1 MVIYIY
7 RKIFLIDFAAYII
20 NIIDIIDINIKL
32 YHILPP
38 HTQFYIMSA
47 PPSHEKPKLSPK
59 IGPKKTPTSTEC
71 ECDEL
76 LDVVRGLYQK
86 YADDEYLKTKLTTHI
101 KTTLP
106 NMIQQKC
113 DERNMREE
121 RRKTLEETSD
131 EFIRE
136 FINSSAYYYNPSIDL
151 FFVYQHNTYKIINED
166 EIEHEIRTTITD
178 QQNPELSIWKYKIKN
193 SIIKKIKERDL
204 LSSIP
209 ESETIQRI
217 LNALTP
223 FIFKNKDSAKY
234 FLTIIG
240 DILLRKNTNTYFIP
254 SKTKHFIS
262 DLSEESYALFG
273 TPNMMNHI
281 KFKFYEHTYG
291 ECRIIDVI
299 DNIISFPF
307 YTHNEGIKI
316 GLSHSMSSSS
326 SLSSLSNMV
335 SSSGVSTPKSP
346 STYNSTSI
354 IQKQSML
361 DLFCVA
367 AHYSMRFNSADLFIE
382 KQCKDHAIRQH
393 AFYLKDITDDEIIT
407 KFISL
412 TMEPCQNASARITWK
427 NMLYL
432 WKLFIEE
439 EKIPNVFFTN
449 VLKKHLM
456 KRFEWVCEPL
466 QMQMQMQMQMQT
478 NLSDVVITSTATD
491 TQETQEIFLNVT
503 SKHLPIV
510 GKFMSFWNENIT
522 CNHSE
527 IELEIDELSTLFLNY
542 GNVYHGNQ
550 KNVQTITD
558 QTILGFI
565 RHFLPDICI
574 EEDKYLMNIGCK
586 LWDKKQEILAC
597 IDEFKKIHMGNG
609 NENSITSL
617 KGKHKNKDASAVT
630 TSPTLTT
637 LPISFPVHTIYD
649 FYCKWGYK
657 CNKMVVSKRYFEK
670 FFIDNYN
677 EYLTEKNGTLWW
689 NYL

>member
-1 MVIYIY
+1 
-7 RKIFLIDFAAYII
+7 
-20 NIIDIIDINIKL
+20 
-32 YHILPP
+32 
-38 HTQFYIMSA
+38 MS
-47 PPSHEKPKLSPK
+47 STTKVSPK
-59 IGPKKTPTSTEC
+59 IGPKKSPTSASPI

-76 LDVVRGLYQK
+76 IEIIRGLYQK
-86 YADDEYLKTKLTTHI
+86 YTDDEYLISKLATHI
-101 KTTLP
+101 KTALP
-106 NMIQQKC
+106 SMIQQKC

-136 FINSSAYYYNPSIDL
+136 FINSSAYYYNPNIDL

-166 EIEHEIRTTITD
+166 EIEHDIRTTITD

-254 SKTKHFIS
+254 SKTKHFINE
-262 DLSEESYALFG
+262 LSEESYALFG

-281 KFKFYEHTYG
+281 KFKFYEHKYE
-291 ECRIIDVI
+291 ECRIIDVVE
-299 DNIISFPF
+299 NIISFPF

-316 GLSHSMSSSS
+316 GLSHSISSS

-335 SSSGVSTPKSP
+335 SSSGISTPKSP
-346 STYNSTSI
+346 STSGHSGGSNI

-367 AHYSMRFNSADLFIE
+367 AHYSTRFNSADLFIE
-382 KQCKDHAIRQH
+382 KHCKDHAIRQH
-393 AFYLKDITDDEIIT
+393 AFYLKNNTDDDIMT
-407 KFISL
+407 KFIST

-432 WKLFIEE
+432 WKLFVEE

-456 KRFEWVCEPL
+456 KRFEWICEPL
-466 QMQMQMQMQMQT
+466 QMNEQT
-478 NLSDVVITSTATD
+478 LTAPTDAQD
-491 TQETQEIFLNVT
+491 TQQEVFLNVT
-503 SKHLPIV
+503 SKHLPLV

-522 CNHSE
+522 CNHTE

-597 IDEFKKIHMGNG
+597 IEEFKKMHTGTANGNG

-617 KGKHKNKDASAVT
+617 KGKHKNKDAVVVT
-630 TSPTLTT
+630 TLPTTTSTT

>member
-1 MVIYIY
+1 MSSST
-7 RKIFLIDFAAYII
+7 KI
-20 NIIDIIDINIKL
+20 
-32 YHILPP
+32 
-38 HTQFYIMSA
+38 
-47 PPSHEKPKLSPK
+47 SPK
-59 IGPKKTPTSTEC
+59 IGPKKTPTPTPTPTPAPIDIT

-76 LDVVRGLYQK
+76 LDIVRGLYQK
-86 YADDEYLKTKLTTHI
+86 YADDEYLISKLTTHI
-101 KTTLP
+101 KTALPTLL
-106 NMIQQKC
+106 QQKC

-136 FINSSAYYYNPSIDL
+136 FINSSAYYYNPNIDL
-151 FFVYQHNTYKIINED
+151 FFVYHHNTYKIINED
-166 EIEHEIRTTITD
+166 DIEHDIRTTITD

-262 DLSEESYALFG
+262 ELSEESYALFG

-281 KFKFYEHTYG
+281 KFKFYEHTYE

-299 DNIISFPF
+299 ENIISFPF

-326 SLSSLSNMV
+326 LSSLSNMV
-335 SSSGVSTPKSP
+335 SSSGISTPKSP
-346 STYNSTSI
+346 STYNASSI

-367 AHYSMRFNSADLFIE
+367 AHYSTRFNSADLFIE
-382 KQCKDHAIRQH
+382 KHCKDHAIREH
-393 AFYLKDITDDEIIT
+393 AFYLKSITDDEIMM
-407 KFISL
+407 KFIST
-412 TMEPCQNASARITWK
+412 TMEPYQNASARITWK

-432 WKLFIEE
+432 WKLFVEE

-456 KRFEWVCEPL
+456 KRFEWICEPL
-466 QMQMQMQMQMQT
+466 QT
-478 NLSDVVITSTATD
+478 SSNSSDSSSTLTSNTELQD
-491 TQETQEIFLNVT
+491 TQQEVFLNVT
-503 SKHLPIV
+503 SKHLPLV

-522 CNHSE
+522 CNHTE

-597 IDEFKKIHMGNG
+597 IEEFKKMHMGGGNGNVNG

-617 KGKHKNKDASAVT
+617 KGKHKNKDASASAQT
-630 TSPTLTT
+630 NQTPSITITG

>member
-1 MVIYIY
+1 
-7 RKIFLIDFAAYII
+7 
-20 NIIDIIDINIKL
+20 
-32 YHILPP
+32 
-38 HTQFYIMSA
+38 MSA
-47 PPSHEKPKLSPK
+47 PADKTKVSPK
-59 IGPKKTPTSTEC
+59 IGPKKAPPPTEC

-76 LDVVRGLYQK
+76 LEIVSGLYEK

-106 NMIQQKC
+106 TLLQQKC

-136 FINSSAYYYNPSIDL
+136 FINSSAYYYNPNIDL

-166 EIEHEIRTTITD
+166 EIEHDIRTTITD

-262 DLSEESYALFG
+262 ELSEESYALFG

-281 KFKFYEHTYG
+281 KFKFYEHTYE
-291 ECRIIDVI
+291 ECRIIDVVE
-299 DNIISFPF
+299 NIISFPF

-316 GLSHSMSSSS
+316 GLSQSVSSS
-326 SLSSLSNMV
+326 SLSSLANMV
-335 SSSGVSTPKSP
+335 SSSGISTPKSP
-346 STYNSTSI
+346 STHGHGHGHGHGSGSNI

-367 AHYSMRFNSADLFIE
+367 AHYSMRFSSADLFIE
-382 KQCKDHAIRQH
+382 KHCKDHTIRQH
-393 AFYLKDITDDEIIT
+393 AFYLKNNTDDEIIT
-407 KFISL
+407 KFISV

-432 WKLFIEE
+432 WKLFVEE

-456 KRFEWVCEPL
+456 KRFEWICEPL
-466 QMQMQMQMQMQT
+466 QTNEQT
-478 NLSDVVITSTATD
+478 LTAPTETPD
-491 TQETQEIFLNVT
+491 TQQEIFLNVT
-503 SKHLPIV
+503 SKHLPLV

-522 CNHSE
+522 CNHTE

-597 IDEFKKIHMGNG
+597 IEEFKKIQMGNL
-609 NENSITSL
+609 NENSILSS
-617 KGKHKNKDASAVT
+617 KGKNKNKDVAAVT
-630 TSPTLTT
+630 TLPASTT
-637 LPISFPVHTIYD
+637 LPISFPLHTIYD

-670 FFIDNYN
+670 FFTDNYS

>member
-1 MVIYIY
+1 
-7 RKIFLIDFAAYII
+7 
-20 NIIDIIDINIKL
+20 
-32 YHILPP
+32 
-38 HTQFYIMSA
+38 MSA
-47 PPSHEKPKLSPK
+47 APTPIPTPNEKLKVSPK
-59 IGPKKTPTSTEC
+59 IGPKKVPALPPPPLPPSEC

-76 LDVVRGLYQK
+76 VDIVRGLYQK
-86 YADDEYLKTKLTTHI
+86 YASDDYLKTKLTTHI

-151 FFVYQHNTYKIINED
+151 FFVYQHTTYKIINED
-166 EIEHEIRTTITD
+166 EIEHDIRTTITD

-254 SKTKHFIS
+254 SKTKHFITE
-262 DLSEESYALFG
+262 LSEESYALFG

-281 KFKFYEHTYG
+281 KFKFYEHKYE
-291 ECRIIDVI
+291 ECRIIDVVE
-299 DNIISFPF
+299 NIISFPF

-326 SLSSLSNMV
+326 LSSLSNMV
-335 SSSGVSTPKSP
+335 SSSGISTPKSP
-346 STYNSTSI
+346 SHGHGHGSSSNI

-367 AHYSMRFNSADLFIE
+367 AHYSMRFSSADLFIE
-382 KQCKDHAIRQH
+382 KHCKDHAVRQH
-393 AFYLKDITDDEIIT
+393 AFYLKNITDDEIMT
-407 KFISL
+407 KFISV

-432 WKLFIEE
+432 WKLFVEE

-456 KRFEWVCEPL
+456 ERFDYTCEPL
-466 QMQMQMQMQMQT
+466 QT
-478 NLSDVVITSTATD
+478 NSSSSDSSSTLTSNA
-491 TQETQEIFLNVT
+491 ETQDIQEVFLNVT

-597 IDEFKKIHMGNG
+597 IEEFKKIHTGNG
-609 NENSITSL
+609 NVNGNVNENSAVSL
-617 KGKHKNKDASAVT
+617 KGKHKNKDAAAVT
-630 TSPTLTT
+630 TLPASTT
-637 LPISFPVHTIYD
+637 LPISFPLHTIYD

>member
-1 MVIYIY
+1 
-7 RKIFLIDFAAYII
+7 
-20 NIIDIIDINIKL
+20 
-32 YHILPP
+32 
-38 HTQFYIMSA
+38 MSA
-47 PPSHEKPKLSPK
+47 PTLPPPPPSTHDKFKVSPK
-59 IGPKKTPTSTEC
+59 IGPKKAPTSASTSTTTPLTEC

-76 LDVVRGLYQK
+76 LEIIRGLYQK
-86 YADDEYLKTKLTTHI
+86 YEDDEYLKTKLTTHI

-106 NMIQQKC
+106 TLLQQKC

-136 FINSSAYYYNPSIDL
+136 FIDSSAYYYNPSIDL

-166 EIEHEIRTTITD
+166 EIEHDIRTTITD
-178 QQNPELSIWKYKIKN
+178 QQNSELSIWKYKIKN

-209 ESETIQRI
+209 ESETIQRV

-281 KFKFYEHTYG
+281 KFKFYEHTYE
-291 ECRIIDVI
+291 ECRIIDVVE
-299 DNIISFPF
+299 NIISFPF

-346 STYNSTSI
+346 STHGHGHGGSSNI

-382 KQCKDHAIRQH
+382 KHCKDHAIRQH
-393 AFYLKDITDDEIIT
+393 AFYLKNITDDEIMT
-407 KFISL
+407 KFIST

-432 WKLFIEE
+432 WKLFVEE

-456 KRFEWVCEPL
+456 KRFEWICEPL
-466 QMQMQMQMQMQT
+466 QTNEQT
-478 NLSDVVITSTATD
+478 LTAPTDSQD
-491 TQETQEIFLNVT
+491 TQEVFLNVT
-503 SKHLPIV
+503 SKHLPLV

-597 IDEFKKIHMGNG
+597 IEEFKKMHMGNGNGNG
-609 NENSITSL
+609 NENSITTL
-617 KGKHKNKDASAVT
+617 KGKHKNKDASSSSSAQT
-630 TSPTLTT
+630 TNTSIPINTT

>member
-1 MVIYIY
+1 
-7 RKIFLIDFAAYII
+7 
-20 NIIDIIDINIKL
+20 
-32 YHILPP
+32 
-38 HTQFYIMSA
+38 MSA
-47 PPSHEKPKLSPK
+47 SADKTKVSPK
-59 IGPKKTPTSTEC
+59 IGPKKGPGAAPTEC

-76 LDVVRGLYQK
+76 VDIVRGLYQK
-86 YADDEYLKTKLTTHI
+86 YTDDDYLKTKLAMHI

-121 RRKTLEETSD
+121 RRKTLEETSE

-136 FINSSAYYYNPSIDL
+136 FINSSSYYYNPSIDL

-166 EIEHEIRTTITD
+166 EIEHDIRTTITD

-209 ESETIQRI
+209 ESETIQRV

-281 KFKFYEHTYG
+281 KFKFYEHTYE
-291 ECRIIDVI
+291 ECRIIDVVE
-299 DNIISFPF
+299 NIISFPF

-326 SLSSLSNMV
+326 SLSSLANMV

-346 STYNSTSI
+346 STYNSSTSNI

-367 AHYSMRFNSADLFIE
+367 AHYSTRFNSADLFIE
-382 KQCKDHAIRQH
+382 KHCKDHAIRQH
-393 AFYLKDITDDEIIT
+393 AFYLKNITDDEIMT
-407 KFISL
+407 KFISV
-412 TMEPCQNASARITWK
+412 TMEPCQNTSARITWK

-432 WKLFIEE
+432 WKLFVEE

-466 QMQMQMQMQMQT
+466 QTNVHDTNSTIEQT
-478 NLSDVVITSTATD
+478 LPAPTE
-491 TQETQEIFLNVT
+491 TQETQEVFLNVT

-597 IDEFKKIHMGNG
+597 IEEFKKMHMGNG
-609 NENSITSL
+609 NGTDISITSL
-617 KGKHKNKDASAVT
+617 KGKHKNKDTSTSAST
-630 TSPTLTT
+630 QTNQTPSITITG

>member
-1 MVIYIY
+1 
-7 RKIFLIDFAAYII
+7 
-20 NIIDIIDINIKL
+20 
-32 YHILPP
+32 
-38 HTQFYIMSA
+38 MSA
-47 PPSHEKPKLSPK
+47 PVDKTKVSPK
-59 IGPKKTPTSTEC
+59 IGPKKSPLPPPPPPTEC
-71 ECDEL
+71 EFDEL
-76 LDVVRGLYQK
+76 VDIVRGLYQK
-86 YADDEYLKTKLTTHI
+86 YVDDDYLKTKLITHI

-113 DERNMREE
+113 DERMMREE

-166 EIEHEIRTTITD
+166 EIEHDIRTTITD
-178 QQNPELSIWKYKIKN
+178 QQNSELSIWKYKIKN
-193 SIIKKIKERDL
+193 SVIKKIKERDL

-209 ESETIQRI
+209 ESATIQRV

-254 SKTKHFIS
+254 SRTKHFIS

-281 KFKFYEHTYG
+281 KFKFYEHTYE
-291 ECRIIDVI
+291 ECRIIDVVE
-299 DNIISFPF
+299 NIISFPF
-307 YTHNEGIKI
+307 YNHNEGIKI

-326 SLSSLSNMV
+326 SLSSLANLV
-335 SSSGVSTPKSP
+335 SSSGISTPKSP
-346 STYNSTSI
+346 STPGHVGGGNANSAYTSSNV

-367 AHYSMRFNSADLFIE
+367 AHYSTRFNSADLFIE

-393 AFYLKDITDDEIIT
+393 AFYLKNITDDEIMT
-407 KFISL
+407 KFMSL

-432 WKLFIEE
+432 WKLFVEE

-456 KRFEWVCEPL
+456 KRFEHICEPL
-466 QMQMQMQMQMQT
+466 QT
-478 NLSDVVITSTATD
+478 NLSDTNHANASAQVPAE
-491 TQETQEIFLNVT
+491 TQETQEVFLNVT
-503 SKHLPIV
+503 SKHLPLV

-522 CNHSE
+522 CNHTE

-597 IDEFKKIHMGNG
+597 IEEFKKMHMGNGNGNGNG

-617 KGKHKNKDASAVT
+617 KGKHKNKDSSASAQT
-630 TSPTLTT
+630 NQTPSITITG

>member
-1 MVIYIY
+1 
-7 RKIFLIDFAAYII
+7 
-20 NIIDIIDINIKL
+20 
-32 YHILPP
+32 
-38 HTQFYIMSA
+38 MSVPA
-47 PPSHEKPKLSPK
+47 DKSKVSPK
-59 IGPKKTPTSTEC
+59 IGPKKAPTSTSTPLTEC

-76 LDVVRGLYQK
+76 LEIVRGLYQK
-86 YADDEYLKTKLTTHI
+86 YEDDEYLKTKLITHI

-106 NMIQQKC
+106 NLIQQKC

-166 EIEHEIRTTITD
+166 EIEHDIRTTITD

-254 SKTKHFIS
+254 PKTKHFIS

-281 KFKFYEHTYG
+281 KFKFYEHTYE
-291 ECRIIDVI
+291 ECRIIDVVE
-299 DNIISFPF
+299 NIISFPF

-335 SSSGVSTPKSP
+335 SSSGISTPKSP
-346 STYNSTSI
+346 STYNSSNI

-367 AHYSMRFNSADLFIE
+367 AHYSMRFNSADQFIE
-382 KQCKDHAIRQH
+382 KHCKDHAIRQH
-393 AFYLKDITDDEIIT
+393 AFYLKNIIDDEIMT
-407 KFISL
+407 KFIST

-432 WKLFIEE
+432 WKLFVEE

-456 KRFEWVCEPL
+456 KRFEWICEPL
-466 QMQMQMQMQMQT
+466 QLQT
-478 NLSDVVITSTATD
+478 NLSEVNTDVEQTTPSDAQD
-491 TQETQEIFLNVT
+491 TQQEVFLNVT
-503 SKHLPIV
+503 SKHLPLV

-522 CNHSE
+522 CNHTE

-597 IDEFKKIHMGNG
+597 IEEFKKMHMGNGNG
-609 NENSITSL
+609 NENSIISL
-617 KGKHKNKDASAVT
+617 KGKHKNKDVAAVT
-630 TSPTLTT
+630 TLPTPTSMT

>member
-1 MVIYIY
+1 
-7 RKIFLIDFAAYII
+7 
-20 NIIDIIDINIKL
+20 
-32 YHILPP
+32 
-38 HTQFYIMSA
+38 MSA
-47 PPSHEKPKLSPK
+47 SADKTKVSPK
-59 IGPKKTPTSTEC
+59 IGPKKAPLPPTEC

-76 LDVVRGLYQK
+76 VDIVRGLYQK
-86 YADDEYLKTKLTTHI
+86 YTDDDYLKMKLVMHI

-121 RRKTLEETSD
+121 RRKTLEETSE

-136 FINSSAYYYNPSIDL
+136 FINSSSYYYNPSIDL

-166 EIEHEIRTTITD
+166 EIEHDIRTTITD

-209 ESETIQRI
+209 ESETIQRV

-262 DLSEESYALFG
+262 ELSEESYALFG

-281 KFKFYEHTYG
+281 KFKFYEHTYE
-291 ECRIIDVI
+291 ECRIIDVVE
-299 DNIISFPF
+299 NIISFPF

-326 SLSSLSNMV
+326 LSSLSNLNTNLV
-335 SSSGVSTPKSP
+335 SSSGISTPKSP
-346 STYNSTSI
+346 STYNSSNI

-367 AHYSMRFNSADLFIE
+367 AHYSTRFNSADLFIE
-382 KQCKDHAIRQH
+382 KHCKDHAIRQH
-393 AFYLKDITDDEIIT
+393 AFYLKNITDDEIMT

-432 WKLFIEE
+432 WKLFVEE

-456 KRFEWVCEPL
+456 KRFEWICEPL
-466 QMQMQMQMQMQT
+466 QMNVHDTNSVTEQT
-478 NLSDVVITSTATD
+478 LTTPTSTSTD
-491 TQETQEIFLNVT
+491 VQDTQEIFLNVT
-503 SKHLPIV
+503 SKHLPLV

-597 IDEFKKIHMGNG
+597 IEEFKKMHMGNG
-609 NENSITSL
+609 NGNGNGTDISITSL
-617 KGKHKNKDASAVT
+617 KGKHKNKDISVSAQT
-630 TSPTLTT
+630 TQHPPTTTITTTT

>member
-1 MVIYIY
+1 
-7 RKIFLIDFAAYII
+7 
-20 NIIDIIDINIKL
+20 
-32 YHILPP
+32 
-38 HTQFYIMSA
+38 MSA
-47 PPSHEKPKLSPK
+47 PLPPPLPPMHDKSKVSPK
-59 IGPKKTPTSTEC
+59 IGPKKAPLIPPPPLPPTEC
-71 ECDEL
+71 ECDDL
-76 LDVVRGLYQK
+76 LDIVRGLYQK
-86 YADDEYLKTKLTTHI
+86 YEDDEYLKTKLTTHI

-106 NMIQQKC
+106 TLLQQKC

-136 FINSSAYYYNPSIDL
+136 FIDSSAYYYNPSIDL

-166 EIEHEIRTTITD
+166 EIEHDIRTTITD
-178 QQNPELSIWKYKIKN
+178 QQNSELSIWKYKIKN

-281 KFKFYEHTYG
+281 KFKFYEHTYE
-291 ECRIIDVI
+291 ECRIIDVVE
-299 DNIISFPF
+299 NIISFPF

-326 SLSSLSNMV
+326 SLSSLSNLNLNMV

-346 STYNSTSI
+346 STYNSTSV

-393 AFYLKDITDDEIIT
+393 AFYLKNITDDEIIT

-432 WKLFIEE
+432 WKLFVEE

-456 KRFEWVCEPL
+456 KRFEWICEPL
-466 QMQMQMQMQMQT
+466 QTNEQT
-478 NLSDVVITSTATD
+478 LTSSNTPNDAQD
-491 TQETQEIFLNVT
+491 TQEIFLNVT
-503 SKHLPIV
+503 SKHLPLV

-597 IDEFKKIHMGNG
+597 IEEFKKMHMGGGNG

-617 KGKHKNKDASAVT
+617 KGKHKNKDASLQT
-630 TSPTLTT
+630 TQTLPLTTT

>member
-1 MVIYIY
+1 
-7 RKIFLIDFAAYII
+7 
-20 NIIDIIDINIKL
+20 
-32 YHILPP
+32 
-38 HTQFYIMSA
+38 MSTIQIQ
-47 PPSHEKPKLSPK
+47 SDKYSPK
-59 IGPKKTPTSTEC
+59 INPKIDPDIEC
-71 ECDEL
+71 TEL
-76 LDVVRGLYQK
+76 LYIIKGLHDK
-86 YADDEYLKTKLTTHI
+86 YFEDDYTRSKLVSYI
-101 KTTLP
+101 KNTLP
-106 NMIQQKC
+106 TLLQQKC

-151 FFVYQHNTYKIINED
+151 FFVYQHNTYKMINED
-166 EIEHEIRTTITD
+166 EIEHDIRTTITD

-262 DLSEESYALFG
+262 ELSEESYALFG

-281 KFKFYEHTYG
+281 KFKFYEHKYE
-291 ECRIIDVI
+291 ECRIIDVVE
-299 DNIISFPF
+299 NIISFPF

-326 SLSSLSNMV
+326 LSSLSNLNTNLV
-335 SSSGVSTPKSP
+335 SSSGISTPKSP
-346 STYNSTSI
+346 STYNSSSI

-367 AHYSMRFNSADLFIE
+367 AHYSTRFNSADLFIE
-382 KQCKDHAIRQH
+382 KHCKDHVIRQH
-393 AFYLKDITDDEIIT
+393 AFYLKHITDDEIMT
-407 KFISL
+407 KFIST

-432 WKLFIEE
+432 WKLFVEE

-456 KRFEWVCEPL
+456 KRFEWICEPL
-466 QMQMQMQMQMQT
+466 QLQS
-478 NLSDVVITSTATD
+478 NLSEVVSASTATD
-491 TQETQEIFLNVT
+491 TQDTQEIFLNVT
-503 SKHLPIV
+503 SKHLPLV

-597 IDEFKKIHMGNG
+597 IEEFKKMHMGNGNG

-617 KGKHKNKDASAVT
+617 KGKHKNKDASASAQINQT
-630 TSPTLTT
+630 PSITITG